1 MPSGNVTLL
10 EAAKSGDNMV
20 KQGVVETLI
29 QESPWIE
36 MLPWLPFSG
45 NALQHSEEGTLPDVQ
60 FRGVNESY
68 SASFG
73 SDNQHFWG
81 VAILGGEIKVDRFLV
96 DVVGS
101 KNDVKAKQWTKL
113 AKSNA
118 MRFGYECIDGTGS
131 VASKGFKGVK
141 TLINEGFGQL
151 QQFSATG
158 APLSTAAGL
167 NALDLALDAFRNQGG
182 PDALLLNRTI
192 RRQITTAARNSITGV
207 SLIDVG
213 TDVFGKQTVSYDG
226 VPFRILGDVR
236 DASGNTVPNL
246 GFNEDPGDT
255 VSDTASIYFA
265 KFGEDDITGL
275 LGLGGSFSVEDFG
288 EQQAAP
294 LQMGRMEWYPG
305 LAIFNKYS
313 VVRIAGITAV

>member
-36 MLPWLPFSG
+36 MLPWQAFAG

-60 FRGVNESY
+60 FRAVNESY

-81 VAILGGEIKVDRFLV
+81 VAILGGEVKVDRFLV
-96 DVVGS
+96 DVIGNRS
-101 KNDVKAKQWTKL
+101 DVKAKQWTKL

-118 MRFGYECIDGTGS
+118 MRFGYEAVNGTGS
-131 VASKGFKGVK
+131 VASKGFKGIK
-141 TLINEGFGQL
+141 TLIDEGFGQKVVH
-151 QQFSATG
+151 SATG
-158 APLSTAAGL
+158 ATLASSAGL
-167 NALDLALDAFRNQGG
+167 DTLDEALDSFKNQGG
-182 PDALLLNRTI
+182 PDALLLNRNI
-192 RRQITTAARNSITGV
+192 RRQITQGARSISGY
-207 SLIDVG
+207 SLIDIG
-213 TDVFGKQTVSYDG
+213 TDVYGKQVVHYDG

-246 GFNEDPGDT
+246 PFTEDPGDAT
-255 VSDTASIYFA
+255 SDTASIYFA

-288 EQQAAP
+288 ELDSAP
-294 LQMGRMEWYPG
+294 QQMGRMEWYPG
-305 LAIFNKYS
+305 IAIFNKYS
-313 VVRIAGITAV
+313 VTRISGITAI

>member
-10 EAAKSGDNMV
+10 EAAKCGDNMV

-36 MLPWLPFSG
+36 MLPWMAFSG

-60 FRGVNESY
+60 FRAVNESY
-68 SASFG
+68 SASWG

-96 DVVGS
+96 DVIGNR
-101 KNDVKAKQWTKL
+101 NDVKAKQWTKL

-118 MRFGYECIDGTGS
+118 MRFGFECIDGTGS
-131 VASKGFKGVK
+131 VASKGFKGLK
-141 TLINEGFGQL
+141 TLIGEGFGQTVVH
-151 QQFSATG
+151 SATG
-158 APLSTAAGL
+158 ATLASAAGL
-167 NALDLALDAFRNQGG
+167 NNLDLALDSFRNQGG

-213 TDVFGKQTVSYDG
+213 TDTFGRQTVSYDG

-246 GFNEDPGDT
+246 PFTEDPGDG
-255 VSDTASIYFA
+255 VFDTASIYFA

-275 LGLGGSFSVEDFG
+275 LGLGGSFNVEDFG
-288 EQQAAP
+288 ELETAP
-294 LQMGRMEWYPG
+294 QQMGRLEWYPG
-305 LAIFNKYS
+305 LAVFNKFS
-313 VVRIAGITAV
+313 VVRVRGITV